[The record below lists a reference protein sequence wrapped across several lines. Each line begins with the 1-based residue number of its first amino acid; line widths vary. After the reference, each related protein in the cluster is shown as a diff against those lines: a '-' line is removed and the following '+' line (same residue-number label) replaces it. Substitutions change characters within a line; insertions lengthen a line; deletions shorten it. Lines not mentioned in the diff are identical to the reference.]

1 MHKPIRTI
9 VSLAVASIMANQAA
23 HAGGFSLYTESSA
36 AAIGNYA
43 AGIAAEGADASIGW
57 YNPAG
62 LVLIHQQE
70 AVLSGIGIFP
80 SSKLSGTSTY
90 STTLPS
96 IGQLPNYVQN
106 FSNIQGAKDAF
117 VPAFHYAKPLGENST
132 FGLSVVS
139 PFGLATDWGKHSPV
153 RYQATLTD
161 LKTINVSPEIGGKL
175 TEHVSI
181 GAGIDFQWAQ
191 VKFNQMLGA
200 PAILQV
206 FQSLGVPVVPT
217 TYDSLSYN
225 KGHSF
230 GMGFHAGIL
239 GMFNDN
245 HTRVGLNYQSQVRH
259 QFHGYSTLTGR
270 LADLPQL
277 TDPNATYRTNELFSN
292 SVALPDVTTL
302 SAYQDIN
309 ERLALLG
316 SLVYTGWNSFRIV
329 QLNNVAA
336 ISSDLTENA
345 LANASTTEGYKNV
358 LRVALG
364 ANYRFTDQWMLR
376 VGGGYDATPTVNA
389 HRDVRLPD
397 ADRWAASIGAH
408 YQMLPSLG
416 FDLGYTYIWADE
428 DSKINNTTHIGETS
442 TNNVTARGDN
452 HVHLVGLQAVWM
464 IDQPATAAATTK

>member
-1 MHKPIRTI
+1 MHKPIRTL

-23 HAGGFSLYTESSA
+23 QAGGFSLYTESSA

-62 LVLIHQQE
+62 LVLLKQQE
-70 AVLSGIGIFP
+70 AVLSGVGVFP

-90 STTLPS
+90 SSTPFPP
-96 IGQLPNYVQN
+96 QVFNYVQT
-106 FSNIQGAKDAF
+106 FSGIQGAEDAA
-117 VPAFHYAKPLGENST
+117 VPAFHYAKPLGTNST
-132 FGLSVVS
+132 FGLSVVA
-139 PFGLATDWGKHSPV
+139 PFGLSTNWGKNSAV

-175 TEHVSI
+175 TEHFSI
-181 GAGIDFQWAQ
+181 GAGLDFQWAQ
-191 VKFNQMLGA
+191 VKFNQMLGSPAVAPIIFPGA
-200 PAILQV
+200 PA
-206 FQSLGVPVVPT
+206 
-217 TYDSLSYN
+217 TYLDSLSYN

-230 GMGFHAGIL
+230 GMGFHAGVL

-245 HTRVGLNYQSQVRH
+245 HTRIGLNYQSQVKH
-259 QFHGYSTLTGR
+259 QFHGYSVLTGR
-270 LADLPQL
+270 MADIAEGFENPH
-277 TDPNATYRTNELFSN
+277 ATFRSNELFSN
-292 SVALPDVTTL
+292 SVALPDVATL

-309 ERLALLG
+309 DRLALLG
-316 SLVYTGWNSFRIV
+316 SLVYTGWNSFRV
-329 QLNNVAA
+329 VELNNVAA
-336 ISSDLTENA
+336 INA
-345 LANASTTEGYKNV
+345 NIEESGLVNSSTTEVYKNV
-358 LRVALG
+358 FRVALG

-376 VGGGYDATPTVNA
+376 VGGGYDATPTGNA

-397 ADRWAASIGAH
+397 ANRWAGSIGAH

-428 DSKINNTTHIGETS
+428 DSRINNTTHIGETS

-464 IDQPATAAATTK
+464 IDQPAVAAATTK

>member
-1 MHKPIRTI
+1 
-9 VSLAVASIMANQAA
+9 MANQAA
-23 HAGGFSLYTESSA
+23 HAGAFSLYTESSG

-70 AVLSGIGIFP
+70 VVLSGVGIFP

-90 STTLPS
+90 STTLPF
-96 IGQLPNYVQN
+96 IGPIPNYVQS
-106 FSNIQGAKDAF
+106 FSDLQGAKDAL
-117 VPAFHYAKPLGENST
+117 VPAFHYAKPLGPNST
-132 FGLSVVS
+132 FGLSVVA
-139 PFGLATDWGKHSPV
+139 PFGLSTDWGKQSPL

-175 TEHVSI
+175 TEHFSV

-200 PAILQV
+200 PAALQ
-206 FQSLGVPVVPT
+206 FLQSFGVPVVPT
-217 TYDSLSYN
+217 TLDSLSFN

-245 HTRVGLNYQSQVRH
+245 HTRLGLNYQSRVKH

-270 LADLPQL
+270 LADIPAL
-277 TDPNATYRTNELFSN
+277 TNPNATFRSDELFSN
-292 SVALPDVTTL
+292 SVALPDVTTF
-302 SAYQDIN
+302 SVYQDLN
-309 ERLALLG
+309 DRLALLG
-316 SLVYTGWNSFRIV
+316 SIVYAGWSSFKVV

-336 ISSDLTENA
+336 IGPEQDAHA
-345 LANASTTEGYKNV
+345 LVNSSTTEGYDNAF
-358 LRVALG
+358 RVALG

-376 VGGGYDATPTVNA
+376 VGGGYDETPTVDA

-397 ADRWAASIGAH
+397 ANRWAASIGAH
-408 YQMLPSLG
+408 YQMRPNLG

-464 IDQPATAAATTK
+464 IDQPEVVAATK